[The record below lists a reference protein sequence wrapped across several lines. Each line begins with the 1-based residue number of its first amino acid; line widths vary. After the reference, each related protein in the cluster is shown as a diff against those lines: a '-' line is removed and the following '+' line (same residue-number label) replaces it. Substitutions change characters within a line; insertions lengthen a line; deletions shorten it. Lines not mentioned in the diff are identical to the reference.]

1 MMKLS
6 RGLLATVIIV
16 GVLLIDQIV
25 KIWVKTHLY
34 IGEEIVI
41 TDWFRIYFIE
51 NNGMAFGMEIGSKLF
66 LTLFR
71 IVAVSLLIYYIIR
84 IRNRSYIK
92 TGYIVCCAL
101 ITAGAA
107 GNIFDSVF
115 YGVIFNNPYAPGIA
129 AMFPADG
136 GYAPLFHGKVVDMLY
151 FPLFSFYWPDW
162 MPFVG
167 GQYFLFFQPIFNVAD
182 AAITVGIFV
191 LILFY
196 SRYLSAQSFSNDAAT
211 PTVHDG
217 STSKKR
223 QWVD

>member
-1 MMKLS
+1 MKLS

-25 KIWVKTHLY
+25 KIWIKTHMYL
-34 IGEEIVI
+34 GEEIVI

-84 IRNRSYIK
+84 IRNREYIK

-115 YGVIFNNPYAPGIA
+115 YGIIFNNPYPPEIA
-129 AMFPADG
+129 ALFPPDG

-182 AAITVGIFV
+182 AAITVGILV

-196 SRYLSAQSFSNDAAT
+196 SRYLSAPVSQEESI
-211 PTVHDG
+211 TVRKSKNDG
-217 STSKKR
+217 SSSNGSNE
-223 QWVD
+223 